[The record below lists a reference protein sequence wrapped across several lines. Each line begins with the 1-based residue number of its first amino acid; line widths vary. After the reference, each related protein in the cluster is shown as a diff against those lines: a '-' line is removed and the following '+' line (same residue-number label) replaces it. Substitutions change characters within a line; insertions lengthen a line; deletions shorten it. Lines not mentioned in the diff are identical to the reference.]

1 MPPKIKTEQERQQ
14 IRTAILDAAR
24 ELFVER
30 GVAAVTMREIARRVN
45 YSPTAIY
52 LHFKDKEELIREL
65 CRTDFLSLAS
75 QLKAI
80 GAITDPIER
89 LVQLGLGYV
98 QFAMRYP
105 NHYQLMFMT
114 AQMPAKTPETGL
126 EAGNPEQDAYAG
138 LKLMVAAAHAEGCF
152 REELTDSDLIAQT
165 LWAGLHG
172 ICALEITMKD
182 DCWVEWRPF
191 ETRVRLMQ
199 EVMMRGLLRKAE
211 K

>member
-1 MPPKIKTEQERQQ
+1 MPPKVKTEQERQQ
-14 IRTAILDAAR
+14 IRIAILDAAR

-30 GVAAVTMREIARRVN
+30 GVTAVTMREIAKRVD

-114 AQMPAKTPETGL
+114 AQMPAKTQETGL

-152 REELTDSDLIAQT
+152 REELTDPDLIAQT

-172 ICALEITMKD
+172 ICALEITLKNH
-182 DCWVEWRPF
+182 CWVEWRPF
-191 ETRVRLMQ
+191 DTRVRLMQ
-199 EVMMRGLLRKAE
+199 DVMLRGLLRKAE

>member
-1 MPPKIKTEQERQQ
+1 
-14 IRTAILDAAR
+14 
-24 ELFVER
+24 
-30 GVAAVTMREIARRVN
+30 VN

-65 CRTDFLSLAS
+65 CRTDFLALAS

-80 GAITDPIER
+80 GAIADPLER
-89 LVQLGLGYV
+89 LRQLGLGYV
-98 QFAMRYP
+98 RFALHYP

-114 AQMPAKTPETGL
+114 AQMPAKTTETGL

-138 LKLMVAAAHAEGCF
+138 LKQMVSAAHAEHCF
-152 REELTDSDLIAQT
+152 REELTDPDLIAQT

-172 ICALEITMKD
+172 VCSLEIAKRH
-182 DCWVEWRPF
+182 DCWVEWRPL
-191 ETRVRLMQ
+191 EERVAQMQ
-199 EVMMRGLLRKAE
+199 EVMMRGLIRNTE